1 MPLFPSA
8 NHVPDRLL
16 PARWLLLAA
25 GAFTC
30 LALGAAAFTVSTHER
45 SANRKCAE
53 LARTLHLSSPALIPS
68 GRFLRHPET
77 ALRGIDWR
85 FSPRLPVMAP
95 GADEWLRSIPEPE
108 R

>member
-8 NHVPDRLL
+8 NHGFDRLIL
-16 PARWLLLAA
+16 ARWLLLAA
-25 GAFTC
+25 AALTC
-30 LALGAAAFTVSTHER
+30 LAVGVAALSVWAPER
-45 SANRKCAE
+45 NANRKCAE
-53 LARTLHLSSPALIPS
+53 LTHALRLSSPALIPS

-85 FSPRLPVMAP
+85 FSPQVPVMAP
-95 GADEWLRSIPEPE
+95 GAEGWLLSTPQPE